1 MNIMKISVRYI
12 IAMLKPIIFHTN
24 YIYNVLINYVKS
36 LILNIFIKYN
46 KYERWV
52 HLIEYMKLYKYN
64 FC

>member
-1 MNIMKISVRYI
+1 MNIMKIPVRYI
-12 IAMLKPIIFHTN
+12 IAMLKSIIFHTN

>member
-1 MNIMKISVRYI
+1 
-12 IAMLKPIIFHTN
+12 MLKPIIFHTN